1 MLFFKSYNAVKKRSR
16 RKGSKETWGRWG
28 SHGDKF
34 ILTRASTRLLEE
46 PRRYLL

>member
-1 MLFFKSYNAVKKRSR
+1 MPFVESYNAVKKRSR